1 MRILYQCSRCFTT
14 QTLYAGQLGGFANN
28 RQFLEA
34 ILEAETSHYCTIPS
48 EAPRLLSKAS

>member
-1 MRILYQCSRCFTT
+1 MRILYQCSRCHTIC
-14 QTLYAGQLGGFANN
+14 QLYTGQLAGFATN